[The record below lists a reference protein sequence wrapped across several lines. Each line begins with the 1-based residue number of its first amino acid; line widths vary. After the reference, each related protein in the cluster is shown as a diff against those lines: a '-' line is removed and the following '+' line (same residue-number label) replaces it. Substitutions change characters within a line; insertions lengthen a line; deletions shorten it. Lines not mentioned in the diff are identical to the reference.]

1 MITSLLPGRWLQISR
16 GQPGTQHRR
25 ARKGI
30 AFVGCAAAVTGIA
43 LTTAGLAGG
52 AAPAMAATQSLG
64 PPSYNRVAPASATPT
79 PAQAASPTHWW
90 PADGSAADIVGHDN
104 GRLFGVSYGPGGD
117 GTGQAF
123 SFTGAWGRRSNEV
136 RFNKYGGNFGN
147 SDFSVSFEF
156 KTTSTRIQALW
167 EKWPVCHAAR
177 FWSFRITGSGKL
189 DFSIDNATGSQFVA
203 IESGPGYNDGAWH
216 QVIGTR
222 HGATT
227 SLYVDGVL
235 TATGTGPHTVY
246 LHNTVHMVAGESVCD
261 GIDGTVPFTGE
272 MGELMTYRSAITP

>member
-1 MITSLLPGRWLQISR
+1 MSGEPRHQRHDDDETDLAGGPRPAR
-16 GQPGTQHRR
+16 RRCARR
-25 ARKGI
+25 A
-30 AFVGCAAAVTGIA
+30 ATWTAAVTLLIGLPA
-43 LTTAGLAGG
+43 L
-52 AAPAMAATQSLG
+52 AALPAA
-64 PPSYNRVAPASATPT
+64 ASATPT
-79 PAQAASPTHWW
+79 PAQAASPNHWW
-90 PADGSAADIVGHDN
+90 PADGSATDTVGHDN

-117 GTGQAF
+117 GADQAF

-147 SDFSVSFEF
+147 FDFSVSFEF
-156 KTTSTRIQALW
+156 KTTSTQIQALW
-167 EKWPVCHAAR
+167 EKWPACHAASL
-177 FWSFRITGSGKL
+177 WSFRITGSGKL
-189 DFSIDNATGSQFVA
+189 DFTIDNATGSQFVA

-246 LHNTVHMVAGESVCD
+246 LHNTVNMIAGESVCD

>member
-1 MITSLLPGRWLQISR
+1 MIRMFLATLTFILDYYFELLICIRMIR
-16 GQPGTQHRR
+16 G
-25 ARKGI
+25 
-30 AFVGCAAAVTGIA
+30 
-43 LTTAGLAGG
+43 
-52 AAPAMAATQSLG
+52 
-64 PPSYNRVAPASATPT
+64 
-79 PAQAASPTHWW
+79 
-90 PADGSAADIVGHDN
+90 
-104 GRLFGVSYGPGGD
+104 
-117 GTGQAF
+117 
-123 SFTGAWGRRSNEV
+123 
-136 RFNKYGGNFGN
+136 
-147 SDFSVSFEF
+147 
-156 KTTSTRIQALW
+156 
-167 EKWPVCHAAR
+167 
-177 FWSFRITGSGKL
+177 
-189 DFSIDNATGSQFVA
+189 FSIDNAIGSQFVA